1 MNKVGDILE
10 VTLSKGSAYIRF
22 AGRERPSIHILEVLD
37 APIDASPTPLSLA
50 EAAVKFAFL
59 SNVGILKKHGA
70 FRYVGSAPNKERRTY
85 KFRTRTFGGWVID
98 DRFIPKL
105 TREEAAL
112 PIWEGVPGDE
122 IVKRLESG
130 WVPEMDTLDIEADIK
145 RYATSRR
152 DPVGLAVF
160 VRFANKAVAERAAG
174 VLVLA
179 GYKVENRGRR
189 LEVKVAQEMPAI
201 NSSAIE
207 AEEGKILEI
216 CAPFEP
222 FYEGNEIG

>member
-1 MNKVGDILE
+1 
-10 VTLSKGSAYIRF
+10 
-22 AGRERPSIHILEVLD
+22 
-37 APIDASPTPLSLA
+37 
-50 EAAVKFAFL
+50 
-59 SNVGILKKHGA
+59 
-70 FRYVGSAPNKERRTY
+70 
-85 KFRTRTFGGWVID
+85 
-98 DRFIPKL
+98 
-105 TREEAAL
+105 
-112 PIWEGVPGDE
+112 
-122 IVKRLESG
+122 
-130 WVPEMDTLDIEADIK
+130 MDTLDIEADIK